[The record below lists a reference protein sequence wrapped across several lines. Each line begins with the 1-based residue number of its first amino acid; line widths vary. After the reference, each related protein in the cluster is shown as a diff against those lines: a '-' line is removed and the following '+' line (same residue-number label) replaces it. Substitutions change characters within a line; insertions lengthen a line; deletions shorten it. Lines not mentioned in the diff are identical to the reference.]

1 MVLDFALIV
10 VINNVEQPDV
20 SYWASIY
27 KCNSYAKAIEH
38 GQVSSKDRYSNLDRS
53 QVNVTAYCKPVYVEE
68 DVELLD

>member
-1 MVLDFALIV
+1 MVLAFALIV

-38 GQVSSKDRYSNLDRS
+38 GQVSSKDSYSNLNRS
-53 QVNVTAYCKPVYVEE
+53 QVKKPKIVF
-68 DVELLD
+68 LHFRHPLK